1 MTRAKAFWLSALV
14 TLFCLLP
21 LYLLL
26 VGGQVFGSEAA
37 QAEAGKEDVPKLTAG
52 AADSLTLLL
61 AVRGETPGAALVR
74 LDAWQGRADC
84 LVLPS
89 DTLLPRADGEE
100 ETLADCLAAAGPLQ
114 LNAALER
121 LTGSRCEKYIELDA
135 DTLAGV
141 FESVTPLVNWNS
153 LGKVE
158 DLALLRRFAFNGGEG
173 TVSSGTAAV
182 LVRRSEADAAQLA
195 ALRASLYGAFL
206 EEGLPILKEPVLA
219 LLRSDDAPLTDI
231 SAVDLYGVERLLT
244 LLAADLP
251 PVTAAVPDTV
261 VEDGAEKKNAAAQD
275 ETATDNI
282 AAAGSAVKKEIRHLT
297 ETGVQQITALLAN

>member
-1 MTRAKAFWLSALV
+1 MTRAKAFWVSALV

-26 VGGQVFGSEAA
+26 VGGQVFGSETAR
-37 QAEAGKEDVPKLTAG
+37 AEAGAEEVPRLTAKQT
-52 AADSLTLLL
+52 DSLTLLL
-61 AVRGETPGAALVR
+61 VTEGEKPGAALVR
-74 LDAWQGRADC
+74 LDAWQKRAEC

-89 DTLLPRADGEE
+89 DTLLPRADGGEE
-100 ETLADCLAAAGPLQ
+100 PLSDCLASAGPLQ

-121 LTGSRCEKYIELDA
+121 LTGSRCEKYLELDA
-135 DTLAGV
+135 DALAGV
-141 FESVTPLVNWNS
+141 FEAVTPIVNWNS

-173 TVSSGTAAV
+173 TVSSGTAAA

-206 EEGLPILKEPVLA
+206 EEGLPVLTQPVLG
-219 LLRSDDAPLTDI
+219 LLRAEDTPLTDL

-251 PVTAAVPDTV
+251 PVTSAAAETQMTQKGRTLT
-261 VEDGAEKKNAAAQD
+261 EDG
-275 ETATDNI
+275 
-282 AAAGSAVKKEIRHLT
+282 VR
-297 ETGVQQITALLAN
+297 QISALLKE